1 MAFLAG
7 GRFGWALSA
16 MLRATPYA
24 SPTTPTA
31 FLDRPNF
38 PTDMPS
44 ICRLRWRQTSLQVAV
59 LKLESVAD
67 FGLFLVVEFSGIR
80 TGRSPKQIPP
90 RRAGSERVSTFAC
103 RGCGPFALLPRL
115 DAGLGGGAA
124 VLETPGLVA
133 GLHDVAVMRQAIE
146 QGSRHLGVAEHAG
159 PFVEGEV
166 GRDQDRK

>member
-80 TGRSPKQIPP
+80 NQRVTAQVARGEGRQ
-90 RRAGSERVSTFAC
+90 RAEHRVREATDVEHVRAGTRLG
-103 RGCGPFALLPRL
+103 RGVWRDV
-115 DAGLGGGAA
+115 DAGELRPRGAPGEGVPLGLRFGLRGA
-124 VLETPGLVA
+124 T
-133 GLHDVAVMRQAIE
+133 RIE
-146 QGSRHLGVAEHAG
+146 PRFVIRHV
-159 PFVEGEV
+159 
-166 GRDQDRK
+166 DQ